1 MGTLL
6 HLAIINYLMQRII
19 MIINTFQNMEMESI
33 LDLMLETINR
43 VKPPRMT
50 ALKELQETESGD
62 PLQILIGT
70 ILSARTRDENTTV
83 AVNNLFARYKTAE
96 GLAKA
101 DTKKIERLIKQS
113 GFYRVKARRIKEVA
127 KILVEQYDGK
137 VPDNIDEL
145 LKLPGVGR
153 KTANCVLV
161 YAFNKP
167 AVPVDTHVHRI
178 ANRLGLVQTKTPEQT
193 EMELTTKIDKR
204 YWLNINDTFVMFG
217 QNICKPVG
225 PLCESCLLKKSC
237 KYYRET
243 NAS

>member
-1 MGTLL
+1 
-6 HLAIINYLMQRII
+6 

-83 AVNNLFARYKTAE
+83 AVNNLFARYKTAVD
-96 GLAKA
+96 LAKA

-113 GFYRVKARRIKEVA
+113 GFYHVKARRIKEVA

-225 PLCESCLLKKSC
+225 PLCEPCLLKKSC

-243 NAS
+243 SAS

>member
-1 MGTLL
+1 MK
-6 HLAIINYLMQRII
+6 AMDMQ
-19 MIINTFQNMEMESI
+19 QI
-33 LDLMLETINR
+33 LDSMLETIHK
-43 VKPPRMT
+43 VKPARLT
-50 ALKELQETESGD
+50 ALKELQEEEQGD

-83 AVNNLFARYKTAE
+83 AVSNLFAKYKTAE
-96 GLAKA
+96 QLANA
-101 DTKKIERLIKQS
+101 NTKEVEKLIKPA
-113 GFYRVKARRIKEVA
+113 GFYRVKAKRIKEVA
-127 KILVEQYDGK
+127 KMLVERYNGK

-178 ANRLGLVQTKTPEQT
+178 ANRLALVDTKTPEQT
-193 EMELTTKIDKR
+193 EMELTSKVDKK
-204 YWLNINDTFVMFG
+204 YWTRINDTFVMFG

-225 PLCESCLLKKSC
+225 PLCEPCLLKRRC
-237 KYYRET
+237 KYYKRLI
-243 NAS
+243 SSS